1 MTLSRWWSYL
11 VLELWWGTSCSGW
24 QDGERQ
30 EVAEQLWDL
39 NSSSGWR
46 MRRRNRFESWPGI
59 GIPSGG
65 GVLLLHSCQ
74 LEGLRASVQHWSP
87 GFNPGWG
94 DRRSR
99 RKESLR
105 GGQGESQGTS
115 DFFLSQFFKHWF
127 LATAVKT
134 WQKWRKTNFLL
145 RNNHI

>member
-1 MTLSRWWSYL
+1 MVVILGAGAVVGD
-11 VLELWWGTSCSGW
+11 VLLRVT
-24 QDGERQ
+24 
-30 EVAEQLWDL
+30 
-39 NSSSGWR
+39 
-46 MRRRNRFESWPGI
+46 RRREARGSGAAVRPQLRQWLENEEESWPGI

-105 GGQGESQGTS
+105 GGQGENQGTS
-115 DFFLSQFFKHWF
+115 DFFLSQFFKH
-127 LATAVKT
+127 
-134 WQKWRKTNFLL
+134 
-145 RNNHI
+145 